1 MNSPHEGER
10 ARRGVSMRSTHRY
23 SPRVTEYQTIKFEQS
38 GPITRITL
46 DRPDAANGMNDTM
59 TRELADAARRCDN
72 DATKVVVIT
81 GSGRF
86 FSAGGD
92 LKSFASAPS
101 RSLFIKGIADELHRA
116 ISTFARMDAV
126 LITAVNGV
134 AAGAGFSLAV
144 TGDLVLAAESAS
156 FTMAYTR
163 AGLSPDGSASY
174 FLPRLI
180 GITKTKEL
188 MLTNRTLSSQ
198 DASQWGLVT
207 EVVPDDELAARTDK
221 LAEQMAASAR
231 GSNGAVKAL
240 LLSTFSRGLEEQTE
254 LEGRLIAELAESAD
268 GREGVDAFLAKRKAE
283 FS

>member
-1 MNSPHEGER
+1 M
-10 ARRGVSMRSTHRY
+10 
-23 SPRVTEYQTIKFEQS
+23 TEYQTITFEQS

-46 DRPDAANGMNDTM
+46 NRPDAANGMNDTM
-59 TRELADAARRCDN
+59 TRELADAASRCDC
-72 DATKVVVIT
+72 DATKVVVLT

-86 FSAGGD
+86 FCAGGD

-101 RSLFIKGIADELHRA
+101 RGRFIKGVADDLHRA

-126 LITAVNGV
+126 LIIAVNGV

-163 AGLSPDGSASY
+163 AGLSPDGSSSY

-180 GITKTKEL
+180 GVTKTKEL
-188 MLTNRTLSSQ
+188 MLTNRTLSSAE
-198 DASQWGLVT
+198 ASQWGLVT
-207 EVVPDDELAARTDK
+207 EVVPDDELAARTEK
-221 LAEQMAASAR
+221 LADQMAGTAR
-231 GSNGAVKAL
+231 GSNGVVKAL
-240 LLSTFSRGLEEQTE
+240 MLSTFSCGLEEQME
-254 LEGRLIAELAESAD
+254 LEGRLIAERAESAD
-268 GREGVDAFLAKRKAE
+268 GREGVDAFLGKRKAE